1 MSRFA
6 AFGNR
11 LYTGET
17 SIEIVRRQKIWYSVS
32 AVVLLVSILALGFR
46 GLTLGLEFTGGSEF
60 RVTGTHTTA
69 DLPGSR
75 AVTQVVPSATPKVA
89 QVGRDSVRVQ
99 TDRLSDSQTEQVKE
113 TLATAYDVP
122 VDNVTASFVGPSWG
136 KSVSKKALTGLLVF
150 LMLVGIVIA
159 GYFRNWKSAASAVT
173 ALVHDLVI
181 TDGIY
186 ALVGFEVTPASVIG
200 FLTILGYSLYDTV
213 VVFDK
218 VRENTHGITA
228 QTKQTYSEAANL
240 AVNQTLVR
248 SINTSVVAL
257 LPVGS
262 ILFIGAFL
270 LGAGT
275 LKDLSLALFVG
286 IATGTYSS
294 VFIAPP
300 LLADLRERE
309 PEMVALR
316 KRVLARRQNPTAGP
330 APRPARGQR
339 GPRGGSAT
347 AVLDR
352 PVAQGDGVPGGSD
365 PVVAD
370 DDPQGGAS
378 SDGSAAATP
387 RAAAGRTRPV
397 RPAAS
402 GQRSQ
407 PARKKS
413 PRPKGKKR

>member
-1 MSRFA
+1 
-6 AFGNR
+6 
-11 LYTGET
+11 
-17 SIEIVRRQKIWYSVS
+17 
-32 AVVLLVSILALGFR
+32 
-46 GLTLGLEFTGGSEF
+46 
-60 RVTGTHTTA
+60 
-69 DLPGSR
+69 
-75 AVTQVVPSATPKVA
+75 
-89 QVGRDSVRVQ
+89 VRVQ

-122 VDNVTASFVGPSWG
+122 VENVTASFVGPSWG
-136 KSVSKKALTGLLVF
+136 TSVSKKALTGLLVF
-150 LMLVGIVIA
+150 LVLVGIVIA
-159 GYFRNWKSAASAVT
+159 GYFRNWKSAVSAVA
-173 ALVHDLVI
+173 ALMHDLVI
-181 TDGIY
+181 TVGIY

-309 PEMVALR
+309 PEMIALR
-316 KRVLARRQNPTAGP
+316 KRVLARRRNPTSGA

-339 GPRGGSAT
+339 GQRTTTSPTST

-352 PVAQGDGVPGGSD
+352 PA
-365 PVVAD
+365 
-370 DDPQGGAS
+370 
-378 SDGSAAATP
+378 SAASNGVVPDDVQAP
-387 RAAAGRTRPV
+387 GAPSGEAAHG
-397 RPAAS
+397 PAADGRARGTGS
-402 GQRSQ
+402 PRPSTGGRRVQ
-407 PARKKS
+407 PSRKKS

>member
-1 MSRFA
+1 
-6 AFGNR
+6 
-11 LYTGET
+11 
-17 SIEIVRRQKIWYSVS
+17 
-32 AVVLLVSILALGFR
+32 
-46 GLTLGLEFTGGSEF
+46 
-60 RVTGTHTTA
+60 
-69 DLPGSR
+69 
-75 AVTQVVPSATPKVA
+75 
-89 QVGRDSVRVQ
+89 
-99 TDRLSDSQTEQVKE
+99 
-113 TLATAYDVP
+113 
-122 VDNVTASFVGPSWG
+122 
-136 KSVSKKALTGLLVF
+136 
-150 LMLVGIVIA
+150 
-159 GYFRNWKSAASAVT
+159 
-173 ALVHDLVI
+173 
-181 TDGIY
+181 
-186 ALVGFEVTPASVIG
+186 VGFEVTPASVIG

-218 VRENTHGITA
+218 IRENTHGITA
-228 QTKQTYSEAANL
+228 QTKRTYSEAANL

-309 PEMVALR
+309 PEMIALR
-316 KRVLARRQNPTAGP
+316 KRVLSRRENPSAAP

-339 GPRGGSAT
+339 GARRPSST
-347 AVLDR
+347 TVLER
-352 PVAQGDGVPGGSD
+352 PGDEAFEDDGTGVTT
-365 PVVAD
+365 
-370 DDPQGGAS
+370 
-378 SDGSAAATP
+378 AATD
-387 RAAAGRTRPV
+387 AAETASVNGTSE
-397 RPAAS
+397 RPARPSRPAS

-413 PRPKGKKR
+413 SRPKGKRR

>member
-17 SIEIVRRQKIWYSVS
+17 SVEIVRRQKIWYAVS
-32 AVVLLVSILALGFR
+32 AVVLLVSLLALGFR

-60 RVTGTHTTA
+60 RVTGTQTTA

-75 AVTQVVPSATPKVA
+75 AVQQVVPTAEPKVA

-99 TDRLSDSQTEQVKE
+99 TDRLDDTQTEQVKE
-113 TLATAYDVP
+113 ELAKAYDVP
-122 VDNVTASFVGPSWG
+122 ASSVTASFVGPSWG
-136 KSVSKKALTGLLVF
+136 KSVSKKALTGLIVF
-150 LMLVGIVIA
+150 LVLVGIVIT
-159 GYFRNWKSAASAVT
+159 GYFRNWKSAVSAVA
-173 ALVHDLVI
+173 ALLHDLVI
-181 TDGIY
+181 TVGIY

-218 VRENTHGITA
+218 IRENTHGITA
-228 QTKQTYSEAANL
+228 QTKRTYSEAANL

-316 KRVLARRQNPTAGP
+316 KRVLARRENPTAGP
-330 APRPARGQR
+330 AARPAKGQR
-339 GPRGGSAT
+339 GQQRAAT
-347 AVLDR
+347 AVLER
-352 PVAQGDGVPGGSD
+352 PEVEATD
-365 PVVAD
+365 PDVGP
-370 DDPQGGAS
+370 DPGAS
-378 SDGSAAATP
+378 TSNSVPRSASATP
-387 RAAAGRTRPV
+387 SRSPRPS
-397 RPAAS
+397 RPGAS

-407 PARKKS
+407 PSRKKG
-413 PRPKGKKR
+413 PRGKGKKR

>member
-17 SIEIVRRQKIWYSVS
+17 SIEIVRRQKIWYSIS
-32 AVVLLVSILALGFR
+32 AVVLLISVLALGFR

-60 RVTGTHTTA
+60 RITGTQTTA

-75 AVTQVVPSATPKVA
+75 AVMEVVPSATPKVA

-99 TDRLSDSQTEQVKE
+99 TDRLDDTQTEQVKDK
-113 TLATAYDVP
+113 LAAAYAVP
-122 VDNVTASFVGPSWG
+122 VENVTASFVGPSWG
-136 KSVSKKALTGLLVF
+136 QSVSKKALTGLLVF
-150 LMLVGIVIA
+150 LVLVGIVIA
-159 GYFRNWKSAASAVT
+159 SYFRNWKSAASAVA
-173 ALVHDLVI
+173 ALLHDLVI
-181 TDGIY
+181 TVGIY

-309 PEMVALR
+309 PEMIALR
-316 KRVLARRQNPTAGP
+316 KRVLARRQKPTAGP

-339 GPRGGSAT
+339 GQQGQQAQPGQGPAAT

-352 PVAQGDGVPGGSD
+352 PTTENEPEASDSTDAVREPGA
-365 PVVAD
+365 PTRATR
-370 DDPQGGAS
+370 
-378 SDGSAAATP
+378 SA
-387 RAAAGRTRPV
+387 RPTS
-397 RPAAS
+397 S
-402 GQRSQ
+402 GQRPQ